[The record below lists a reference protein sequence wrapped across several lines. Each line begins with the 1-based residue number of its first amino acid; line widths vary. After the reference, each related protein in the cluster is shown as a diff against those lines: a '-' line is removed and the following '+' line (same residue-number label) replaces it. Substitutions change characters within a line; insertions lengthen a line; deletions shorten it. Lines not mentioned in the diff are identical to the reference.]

1 MLDVAFVR
9 DYPDVVKTAIRDKGE
24 KADVDA
30 VLHLDRRRRQLIAE
44 TERLRQQRNR
54 ASQRVAELKKSGGDA
69 SDLIAE
75 TREVGERIK
84 ALDRDLA
91 TVNEDLQRELLRLPN
106 IPLDDVP
113 RGRDENDNQ
122 LVRTWGERP
131 TFDFEPKAHWDLGA
145 ALRLFDLERAAKVA
159 GPHFALFTGA
169 GARLVRGL
177 IAFMLDLHTTEH
189 GYTEVSPPFIVN
201 RPAMTGTG
209 QLPKLED
216 DMYRLGRDD
225 LFLVPTAEVPLTNM
239 HREEVLNGAD
249 LPIAYTA
256 HTACFRREAGSY
268 GRGTRGLLR
277 VHQFDKVELLKFVHP
292 DTSLGELER
301 LTGHAEAVLQRL
313 GLAYRVQVLCTGEL
327 SFAGAKCYD
336 IEVWAPGVGRWL
348 EVSSCSTFGA
358 FQARR
363 ANIRFRD
370 ADGTLR
376 FVHTLNGSGTALPR
390 LIVALLETYQRADG
404 SVALPDALH
413 PYLGGLT
420 MFTPPGASGG
430 LSASAD
436 ATGG

>member
-1 MLDVAFVR
+1 
-9 DYPDVVKTAIRDKGE
+9 
-24 KADVDA
+24 
-30 VLHLDRRRRQLIAE
+30 
-44 TERLRQQRNR
+44 
-54 ASQRVAELKKSGGDA
+54 
-69 SDLIAE
+69 
-75 TREVGERIK
+75 
-84 ALDRDLA
+84 
-91 TVNEDLQRELLRLPN
+91 
-106 IPLDDVP
+106 VP

-430 LSASAD
+430 LSASAQERD
-436 ATGG
+436 TGGQAARGTRQGERDTSAS